1 MFRKNGWTKERV
13 NETSVIFN
21 FSENYKNFL
30 DNGKTEREVV
40 KISKELAEKNG
51 FVNIHSKQTLIPGDK
66 IYFINRDKNIVLS
79 IIGEDN
85 ILNGINYIVSHIDSP
100 RIDIKANPLYEELDL
115 AYMKTHYYG
124 GIKKY
129 QWAAIPL
136 ALHGVVILENGNK
149 IEITIGE
156 NENDPIFMIPDL
168 LPHLWGKS
176 QAERKAPE
184 VFQGEE
190 LQILVGSIPLYL
202 EECDSKELIKQHIL
216 NILNNKYGFSE
227 EDFVSAELELV
238 PAGKSRDLG
247 LDRSLIAG
255 YGQDDRICAY
265 TSLKAIIDFNKIP
278 KKTIVCFLADKEE
291 TGSNGSTGLQSNYL
305 EYFTSEIIE
314 KINNVINTN
323 DLQKTLWNSKAL
335 SSDVNV
341 AMDPIFKGVHDS
353 MNAAKLNNGIVI
365 TKYTGSRGKSGTND
379 ADAEYVAEIRRI
391 LNQNNINWQ
400 IGMLGKVDEGGGGT
414 VAMFLAQ
421 KGIKTIDVGP
431 ALLSMHAPMEISSKL
446 DVYETYRA
454 YLAFYEL

>member
-1 MFRKNGWTKERV
+1 MFRKNGWTKEKIQ
-13 NETSVIFN
+13 ETSTIFN
-21 FSENYKNFL
+21 FSESYKKFL
-30 DNGKTEREVV
+30 DVGKTEREVV
-40 KISKELAEKNG
+40 EISKKLAEENG
-51 FVNIHSKQTLIPGDK
+51 FINICFKENLKTGDK
-66 IYFINRDKNIVLS
+66 VYFINRNKNIVLS
-79 IIGEDN
+79 IIGEDD

-100 RIDIKANPLYEELDL
+100 RIDLKANPLYEELDL

-129 QWAAIPL
+129 QWATIPL
-136 ALHGVVILENGNK
+136 ALHGVVVLETGEK
-149 IEITIGE
+149 INLVIGE
-156 NENDPIFMIPDL
+156 EETDPIFMIPDL

-190 LQILVGSIPLYL
+190 LQIIVGSMPLYL
-202 EECDSKELIKQHIL
+202 EECESKELIKQHIL
-216 NILNNKYGFSE
+216 NILNNKYGVSE

-247 LDRSLIAG
+247 LDRSLIAA

-265 TSLKAIIDFNKIP
+265 TSLKAILDLKNTP

-291 TGSNGSTGLQSNYL
+291 TGSNGSTGLQSTYL
-305 EYFTSEIIE
+305 EYFTTEIIK
-314 KINNVINTN
+314 KIKGTITIS
-323 DLQKTLWNSKAL
+323 DLQKTLWSSKAL
-335 SSDVNV
+335 STDVNV

-365 TKYTGSRGKSGTND
+365 TKYTGARGKSGTND
-379 ADAEYVAEIRRI
+379 ADAEFVAEIRGM
-391 LNQNNINWQ
+391 LNKNNIVWQ

-421 KGIKTIDVGP
+421 KGINTIDVGP

-446 DVYETYRA
+446 DVYETYRT

>member
-1 MFRKNGWTKERV
+1 MFRKNGWTKEKMQ
-13 NETSVIFN
+13 ETSIIFN
-21 FSENYKNFL
+21 FSEGYKKFL
-30 DNGKTEREVV
+30 DVGKTEREVV
-40 KISKELAEKNG
+40 EISKKLAEENG
-51 FVNIHSKQTLIPGDK
+51 FTNINLKENLKAGDK
-66 IYFINRDKNIVLS
+66 LYFINRNKNIVLS
-79 IIGEDN
+79 IIGEED

-100 RIDIKANPLYEELDL
+100 RIDLKANPLYEELDL

-129 QWAAIPL
+129 QWATIPL
-136 ALHGVVILENGNK
+136 ALHGIVVLETGEK
-149 IEITIGE
+149 INLTIGE
-156 NENDPIFMIPDL
+156 DEKDPIFMIPDL

-190 LQILVGSIPLYL
+190 LQIIVGSMPLYL
-202 EECDSKELIKQHIL
+202 EECESKELIKQHIL
-216 NILNNKYGFSE
+216 DILKSKYGISE

-247 LDRSLIAG
+247 LDRSLIAA

-265 TSLKAIIDFNKIP
+265 TSLKAILDLKNTP

-291 TGSNGSTGLQSNYL
+291 TGSNGSTGLQSTYL
-305 EYFTSEIIE
+305 EYFTTEIIK
-314 KINNVINTN
+314 KIKGTVSIS
-323 DLQKTLWNSKAL
+323 DLQKTLWNSRAL

-353 MNAAKLNNGIVI
+353 MNAAKLNNGIVV
-365 TKYTGSRGKSGTND
+365 TKYTGARGKSGTND
-379 ADAEYVAEIRRI
+379 ADAEFVAEIRNM
-391 LNQNNINWQ
+391 LNKNNIVWQ

-421 KGIKTIDVGP
+421 KGINTIDVGP
-431 ALLSMHAPMEISSKL
+431 SLLSMHAPMEISSKL
-446 DVYETYRA
+446 DVYETYRT
-454 YLAFYEL
+454 YLAFYDL